1 MSGGQQPVA
10 WEAVNKYGIIE
21 LFLDEDNAKEWAEQE
36 GRVMPL
42 SYTHIAASERIFR
55 LEQALDGLVKKHIKR
70 GPWHKPLPA
79 SEQSQEINAAVI
91 ALNLS
96 TPQPNVDEGDA

>member
-1 MSGGQQPVA
+1 MKASVREQQSVA

-42 SYTHIAASERIFR
+42 SYTHIAASERIVR
-55 LEQALDGLVKKHIKR
+55 LEQALEWVLGAYVDVCLTNT
-70 GPWHKPLPA
+70 
-79 SEQSQEINAAVI
+79 SESWDAEEEQDVI
-91 ALNLS
+91 DARRLLS
-96 TPQPNVDEGDA
+96 GE